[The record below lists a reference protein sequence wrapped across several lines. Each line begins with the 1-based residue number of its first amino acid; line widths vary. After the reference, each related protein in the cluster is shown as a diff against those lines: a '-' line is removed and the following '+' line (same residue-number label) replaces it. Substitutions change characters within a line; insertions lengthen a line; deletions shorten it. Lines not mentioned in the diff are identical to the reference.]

1 MEKGKGEKLVVRR
14 EKLEGRRESYE
25 GSSVKLVGRS

>member
-1 MEKGKGEKLVVRR
+1 MEKGKREKLVVRR